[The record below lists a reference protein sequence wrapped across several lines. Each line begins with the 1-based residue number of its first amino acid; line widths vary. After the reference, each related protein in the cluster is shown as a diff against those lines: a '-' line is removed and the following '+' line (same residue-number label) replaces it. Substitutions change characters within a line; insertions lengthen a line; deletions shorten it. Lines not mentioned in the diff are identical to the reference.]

1 MNLGALWLLLLFFF
15 LDKKQQK
22 LYNRTEYKKYTI
34 KVWQLKIKQKRKILP
49 LTIIKKRGRERD
61 AK

>member
-1 MNLGALWLLLLFFF
+1 MAPFVVFF

-34 KVWQLKIKQKRKILP
+34 KVWQLTKKQK
-49 LTIIKKRGRERD
+49 
-61 AK
+61 